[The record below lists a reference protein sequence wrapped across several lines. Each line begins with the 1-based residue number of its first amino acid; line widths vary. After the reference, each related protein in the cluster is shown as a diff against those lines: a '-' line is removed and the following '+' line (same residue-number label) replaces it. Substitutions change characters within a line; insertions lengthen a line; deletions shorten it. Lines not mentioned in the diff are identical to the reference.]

1 MIKKISRYTLQ
12 QIFIESLEEC
22 DSFRIIDGLNPFHIM
37 LNGKELYIYIK
48 NLSPAYFTN
57 PDVWRVQLPKKEE
70 FDTIKEGE
78 IDFVLLGYD
87 ADNDVYTTWHPKW
100 TKQRLN
106 NGESVSFYS
115 RLSLQEEVA
124 SSQDIK
130 RLSLNND
137 GEVIAFPREHLEFI
151 LSNLKTFFQDDSDY
165 VAMGSKRRPEANDAY
180 KTFCDTKNVELL
192 ARSMTDDGYS
202 GVTIGNYCR
211 AIKTLINDGLIT
223 RYRKIFLSCD
233 SLGEYLDVV
242 SELCNQP
249 DIKEQNEK
257 WHNTLS
263 AALRAYITFLV
274 KRFDNTQP
282 ISVEH
287 KQCEYLD
294 ILISQDIF
302 EDFGSFLIQ
311 RGYSPTTAGHYQNA
325 IRILRERN
333 WFSQY
338 KTVFENCASVNDLK
352 SAFKKFFAIPEIDEF
367 NKARHHDLSAMSKQ
381 LIEYIDYLGTSP
393 DANIHSSLENS
404 QETDDNSNDEHP
416 VEVNNLSSEE
426 IDWEALYTDSNGKL
440 TRIAN
445 PTLLDKLRPHLDSE
459 YVNPVCAYSEVEDFY
474 GDRYSTMDMG
484 EWMRLFKAI
493 DWNNPY
499 VSLSPTKENKPTE
512 RTKSK
517 TEILRVEYP
526 DGRVVQYQKA
536 VDTFVEVIQNNYPD
550 LIHELNILH
559 ANVNLVTKER
569 SHQYASAQRE
579 IADGW
584 LVFTNI
590 NTRRK
595 REDLIKIS
603 NELELDLKVDIVSV
617 ATGEI
622 INLEDE
628 PSTSTRQKIKVTFP
642 NGRTIQPNK
651 VLETLVEVV
660 KYAGPEQVRDL
671 GIIVCADN
679 LVLKAPKPRYVKAC
693 KPVGN
698 GWLVNTCSDT
708 PTKYEQIKQI
718 SDDLRLNLQV
728 ELIQCV
734 SNPVSYDSDAEGY
747 NNSSIVSD
755 CNISYTTDCQ
765 TELTIDTV
773 CKWVEG
779 LRTFKVNGISSP
791 HKPVYLLTIIKLI
804 SEGIIVDKIYLNNM
818 LIDTFKNV
826 WNEVVPTPNSFT
838 ADICNPYIHMASE
851 PFYHLHMVKDMPY
864 SQIPKNIQSIRAVC
878 DYAEL
883 DYHLVE
889 FFKKYDNSVSISS
902 FICKKFILNKS

>member
-137 GEVIAFPREHLEFI
+137 GEVISFPREHLEFI

-242 SELCNQP
+242 SEFCNQP

-274 KRFDNTQP
+274 KHFDNTQP

-287 KQCEYLD
+287 EQFKYLD

-352 SAFKKFFAIPEIDEF
+352 SAFEKFFAIPEIDEF

-381 LIEYIDYLGTSP
+381 LVGYIDYLM
-393 DANIHSSLENS
+393 SSSNS
-404 QETDDNSNDEHP
+404 GVPSSEDNNQVVDVLNNDEELKSVP
-416 VEVNNLSSEE
+416 AEE
-426 IDWEALYTDSNGKL
+426 IDWEALFTENGKL

-445 PTLLDKLRPHLDSE
+445 PALLDKLRPHLDSE

-474 GDRYSTMDMG
+474 GDRFSTMDMG

-499 VSLSPTKENKPTE
+499 VLLSPTKENKPTE

-536 VDTFVEVIQNNYPD
+536 VDTFVEVIENNYPD

-569 SHQYASAQRE
+569 SQQYASAQRE

-622 INLEDE
+622 INLDDE

-642 NGRTIQPNK
+642 DGRTIQPNK

-660 KYAGPEQVRDL
+660 KYAGPERVRDL

-679 LVLKAPKPRYVKAC
+679 LVLKTPKPRYAKPC

-804 SEGIIVDKIYLNNM
+804 SEGIIDDKIYLNNM

-826 WNEVVPTPNSFT
+826 WNEVVPTPNAFT
-838 ADICNPYIHMASE
+838 VDICNPYIHMASE
-851 PFYHLHMVKDMPY
+851 PFYKLKMKRNDISYLEVKK
-864 SQIPKNIQSIRAVC
+864 SIGAIQEAC
-878 DYAEL
+878 EYAEI
-883 DYHLVE
+883 DSRFVELV
-889 FFKKYDNSVSISS
+889 NSRQNRMD
-902 FICKKFILNKS
+902 ICNYICNYYKLH

>member
-242 SELCNQP
+242 SEFCNQP

-274 KRFDNTQP
+274 KHFDNTQP

-294 ILISQDIF
+294 ILISLDIF

-381 LIEYIDYLGTSP
+381 LIEYIDYYRYKKKPLP
-393 DANIHSSLENS
+393 WRKYYAKCYYARLQAKAN
-404 QETDDNSNDEHP
+404 
-416 VEVNNLSSEE
+416 
-426 IDWEALYTDSNGKL
+426 K
-440 TRIAN
+440 
-445 PTLLDKLRPHLDSE
+445 
-459 YVNPVCAYSEVEDFY
+459 
-474 GDRYSTMDMG
+474 
-484 EWMRLFKAI
+484 
-493 DWNNPY
+493 
-499 VSLSPTKENKPTE
+499 
-512 RTKSK
+512 
-517 TEILRVEYP
+517 
-526 DGRVVQYQKA
+526 
-536 VDTFVEVIQNNYPD
+536 
-550 LIHELNILH
+550 
-559 ANVNLVTKER
+559 
-569 SHQYASAQRE
+569 
-579 IADGW
+579 
-584 LVFTNI
+584 
-590 NTRRK
+590 
-595 REDLIKIS
+595 
-603 NELELDLKVDIVSV
+603 
-617 ATGEI
+617 
-622 INLEDE
+622 
-628 PSTSTRQKIKVTFP
+628 
-642 NGRTIQPNK
+642 
-651 VLETLVEVV
+651 
-660 KYAGPEQVRDL
+660 
-671 GIIVCADN
+671 
-679 LVLKAPKPRYVKAC
+679 
-693 KPVGN
+693 
-698 GWLVNTCSDT
+698 T
-708 PTKYEQIKQI
+708 PTKQTKLDKSLCVIKK
-718 SDDLRLNLQV
+718 
-728 ELIQCV
+728 
-734 SNPVSYDSDAEGY
+734 
-747 NNSSIVSD
+747 NN
-755 CNISYTTDCQ
+755 
-765 TELTIDTV
+765 
-773 CKWVEG
+773 
-779 LRTFKVNGISSP
+779 
-791 HKPVYLLTIIKLI
+791 
-804 SEGIIVDKIYLNNM
+804 
-818 LIDTFKNV
+818 
-826 WNEVVPTPNSFT
+826 
-838 ADICNPYIHMASE
+838 
-851 PFYHLHMVKDMPY
+851 
-864 SQIPKNIQSIRAVC
+864 
-878 DYAEL
+878 
-883 DYHLVE
+883 
-889 FFKKYDNSVSISS
+889 
-902 FICKKFILNKS
+902 

>member
-12 QIFIESLEEC
+12 QIFIESMEEC

-70 FDTIKEGE
+70 FETIKEGN
-78 IDFVLLGYD
+78 IDFVFLGYD

-242 SELCNQP
+242 SEFCNQP

-274 KRFDNTQP
+274 KHFDNTQP

-302 EDFGSFLIQ
+302 EDFGSFLIDK
-311 RGYSPTTAGHYQNA
+311 GYNPTTVGHYQNA
-325 IRILRERN
+325 VRILRERG
-333 WFSQY
+333 WFNQY
-338 KTVFENCASVNDLK
+338 ESLFQDCVSIDDLK
-352 SAFKKFFAIPEIDEF
+352 SAFKTFFAIPEIDKF

-381 LIEYIDYLGTSP
+381 LVQYIGHISEIGHLSGTPIKS
-393 DANIHSSLENS
+393 ENDS
-404 QETDDNSNDEHP
+404 ENDDNST
-416 VEVNNLSSEE
+416 EVTTNISTEDV
-426 IDWEALYTDSNGKL
+426 DWEAMFTDENGKL
-440 TRIAN
+440 IRIAN
-445 PTLLDKLRPHLDSE
+445 PTLIDKLRPHLDSE

-474 GDRYSTMDMG
+474 GERYSTMDMG
-484 EWMRLFKAI
+484 EWMKLFKAI

-499 VSLSPTKENKPTE
+499 VSLSPSKENKPTE
-512 RTKSK
+512 KTKSK

-526 DGRVVQYQKA
+526 DRRVVQYPKA
-536 VDTFVEVIQNNYPD
+536 IDTFVEVIENNYPD

-559 ANVNLVTKER
+559 ASVNLVTKER
-569 SHQYASAQRE
+569 SLQYASAQRE
-579 IADGW
+579 IAGGW

-642 NGRTIQPNK
+642 DGRTIQPNK

-660 KYAGPEQVRDL
+660 KYAGPERVRDL

-679 LVLKAPKPRYVKAC
+679 LVLKNPKPRYAKAC
-693 KPVGN
+693 KPVGD

-708 PTKYEQIKQI
+708 PTKYEQILCIIKAF
-718 SDDLRLNLQV
+718 NL
-728 ELIQCV
+728 
-734 SNPVSYDSDAEGY
+734 
-747 NNSSIVSD
+747 
-755 CNISYTTDCQ
+755 NIS
-765 TELTIDTV
+765 
-773 CKWVEG
+773 
-779 LRTFKVNGISSP
+779 
-791 HKPVYLLTIIKLI
+791 
-804 SEGIIVDKIYLNNM
+804 
-818 LIDTFKNV
+818 
-826 WNEVVPTPNSFT
+826 VVM
-838 ADICNPYIHMASE
+838 I
-851 PFYHLHMVKDMPY
+851 
-864 SQIPKNIQSIRAVC
+864 
-878 DYAEL
+878 
-883 DYHLVE
+883 
-889 FFKKYDNSVSISS
+889 
-902 FICKKFILNKS
+902 

>member
-1 MIKKISRYTLQ
+1 M
-12 QIFIESLEEC
+12 
-22 DSFRIIDGLNPFHIM
+22 
-37 LNGKELYIYIK
+37 
-48 NLSPAYFTN
+48 
-57 PDVWRVQLPKKEE
+57 
-70 FDTIKEGE
+70 
-78 IDFVLLGYD
+78 
-87 ADNDVYTTWHPKW
+87 
-100 TKQRLN
+100 
-106 NGESVSFYS
+106 
-115 RLSLQEEVA
+115 
-124 SSQDIK
+124 
-130 RLSLNND
+130 SLNND

-192 ARSMTDDGYS
+192 ARSMNDDGYS

-211 AIKTLINDGLIT
+211 AIKTLINDGHIT

-233 SLGEYLDVV
+233 SLSEYLDIV
-242 SELCNQP
+242 SEFCNQP

-257 WHNTLS
+257 WHNMLS
-263 AALRAYITFLV
+263 AALRAYISFLI
-274 KRFDNTQP
+274 KQNYSKESTP
-282 ISVEH
+282 IATESEMVD
-287 KQCEYLD
+287 YLD
-294 ILISQDIF
+294 ILVNRDIF
-302 EDFGSFLIQ
+302 EDFGSFLFNK
-311 RGYSPTTAGHYQNA
+311 GYNPSTVGHYQKA
-325 IRILRERN
+325 IRILRDLN
-333 WFSQY
+333 WLNQY
-338 KTVFENCASVNDLK
+338 KTLFEDCVSIEDLQE
-352 SAFKKFFAIPEIDEF
+352 AFTKFFAIPEIDEF
-367 NKARHHDLSAMSKQ
+367 NKAKHRDLSAMSKQ
-381 LIEYIDYLGTSP
+381 LVQYIDHICHLSGSIEDEDTP
-393 DANIHSSLENS
+393 KNDNNATEATVNISTEN
-404 QETDDNSNDEHP
+404 
-416 VEVNNLSSEE
+416 V
-426 IDWEALYTDSNGKL
+426 DWEAMFTDANGKL
-440 TRIAN
+440 TKIAN
-445 PTLLDKLRPHLDSE
+445 PALLDKLRPHLDSE

-474 GDRYSTMDMG
+474 GERYPTMDMG

-499 VSLSPTKENKPTE
+499 VSLSPTKENKTTE

-536 VDTFVEVIQNNYPD
+536 VDTFVEIIENNYPD

-569 SHQYASAQRE
+569 SQQYASAQRE

-642 NGRTIQPNK
+642 DGRTIQPNK

-660 KYAGPEQVRDL
+660 KYAGPERVRDL

-679 LVLKAPKPRYVKAC
+679 LVLKNPKPRYEKPC

-718 SDDLRLNLQV
+718 SDELGLNLQV
-728 ELIQCV
+728 EIISSESKPSSYV
-734 SNPVSYDSDAEGY
+734 NNNINSNSC
-747 NNSSIVSD
+747 IVSD
-755 CNISYTTDCQ
+755 CPSNYAVRDTNSM
-765 TELTIDTV
+765 LTVDDIVQWT
-773 CKWVEG
+773 G
-779 LRTFKVNGISSP
+779 NLRTFKYNGIGSP
-791 HKPVYLLTIIKLI
+791 HKPVYILSIIKLI
-804 SEGIIVDKIYLNNM
+804 TEGHIVDGKIYLNNL
-818 LIDTFKNV
+818 LIDTFRNI
-826 WNEVVPTPNSFT
+826 WNIVVPRPNSFT
-838 ADICNPYIHMASE
+838 MDICNPYIHMASE
-851 PFYHLHMVKDMPY
+851 PFYKLKMKRNDISYLEVKKSIGAIQESCEYAEID
-864 SQIPKNIQSIRAVC
+864 SRFVEIIRNPKNATIINEHICEYYKLSSI
-878 DYAEL
+878 
-883 DYHLVE
+883 
-889 FFKKYDNSVSISS
+889 I
-902 FICKKFILNKS
+902 

>member
-12 QIFIESLEEC
+12 QIFIESLKEC

-37 LNGKELYIYIK
+37 LNGKELHIYIK
-48 NLSPAYFTN
+48 NLSPAYFSN
-57 PDVWRVQLPKKEE
+57 PDVWRVQLPKKEN
-70 FDTIKEGE
+70 FDTIKDGD

-87 ADNDVYTTWHPKW
+87 AKNDVYTTWHPKW

-180 KTFCDTKNVELL
+180 KTFCDTKNVESL

-211 AIKTLINDGLIT
+211 AIKTLINDGHIT

-233 SLGEYLDVV
+233 NLSEYIDIV
-242 SELCNQP
+242 SEFCNQP

-263 AALRAYITFLV
+263 AALRAYISFLV
-274 KRFDNTQP
+274 RHYDSAQSAP
-282 ISVEH
+282 VENELC
-287 KQCEYLD
+287 KYLD
-294 ILISQDIF
+294 ILVNRDIF
-302 EDFGSFLIQ
+302 EDFGSFLFNKGY
-311 RGYSPTTAGHYQNA
+311 GYSTVGHYQKA
-325 IRILRERN
+325 IRILREHN
-333 WFSQY
+333 WLNQY
-338 KTVFENCASVNDLK
+338 KTLFEDCASIEDLQD
-352 SAFKKFFAIPEIDEF
+352 AFTKFFAIPEIDEF
-367 NKARHHDLSAMSKQ
+367 NKAKHRDLSAMSKQ
-381 LIEYIDYLGTSP
+381 LVQYIDHISHISHLPESIESEDSP
-393 DANIHSSLENS
+393 EN
-404 QETDDNSNDEHP
+404 DDNAAD
-416 VEVNNLSSEE
+416 VTVNISTEDV
-426 IDWEALYTDSNGKL
+426 DWEEMFTDANGKL

-445 PTLLDKLRPHLDSE
+445 PALLDKLRPHLDSE

-484 EWMRLFKAI
+484 EWMRLFNAI
-493 DWNNPY
+493 DWSNPH
-499 VSLSPTKENKPTE
+499 VSLSTTKENVPTE

-536 VDTFVEVIQNNYPD
+536 VDTFVEVIENNYPD
-550 LIHELNILH
+550 MIHELNIVH
-559 ANVNLVTKER
+559 ASVNLVTKER
-569 SHQYASAQRE
+569 SQQYASAQRE
-579 IADGW
+579 ITGGW

-590 NTRRK
+590 NTRTK

-603 NELELDLKVDIVSV
+603 NELELNLKVDVVSV
-617 ATGEI
+617 TTGEI
-622 INLEDE
+622 INLEDK

-642 NGRTIQPNK
+642 DGRTIQPNK
-651 VLETLVEVV
+651 VLEALVEVV
-660 KYAGPEQVRDL
+660 KYAGPERVRDL

-679 LVLKAPKPRYVKAC
+679 LVLKSPKPIYEKPC

-708 PTKYEQIKQI
+708 ITKYEQIKQI
-718 SDDLRLNLQV
+718 SDDLELNLKV
-728 ELIQCV
+728 EI
-734 SNPVSYDSDAEGY
+734 
-747 NNSSIVSD
+747 
-755 CNISYTTDCQ
+755 IS
-765 TELTIDTV
+765 
-773 CKWVEG
+773 
-779 LRTFKVNGISSP
+779 
-791 HKPVYLLTIIKLI
+791 
-804 SEGIIVDKIYLNNM
+804 
-818 LIDTFKNV
+818 
-826 WNEVVPTPNSFT
+826 
-838 ADICNPYIHMASE
+838 
-851 PFYHLHMVKDMPY
+851 
-864 SQIPKNIQSIRAVC
+864 
-878 DYAEL
+878 
-883 DYHLVE
+883 
-889 FFKKYDNSVSISS
+889 
-902 FICKKFILNKS
+902 